1 MFHVKHWPK
10 NPMPGVSAKRIWR
23 ERPSVSLAALGLLSG
38 LLSAAVGFTLRI
50 EQLDPLAGLFFLS
63 AEMLPI
69 GFLFGAVVAGVIAVR
84 QQRALAVPVL
94 LVTTMYAWSAAIHT
108 TIKLH
113 QIGGGDAGHVGPLLG
128 GLVGGAVGAGLTQLG
143 AAQFAAELRQP
154 RRLAVTC
161 AVGAAAG
168 LLFYLGDRN
177 IIDARVLFVVWQ
189 PAVAFCIGLGLG
201 AEAGHARSPSQ
212 GS

>member
-1 MFHVKHWPK
+1 MSA
-10 NPMPGVSAKRIWR
+10 VSAMNTCR
-23 ERPSVSLAALGLLSG
+23 ERPSVSLAVLGLLSG

-50 EQLDPLAGLFFLS
+50 EQLDPLAGFFLLS

-69 GFLFGAVVAGVIAVR
+69 GFLFGVVVAAGIAIWAR
-84 QQRALAVPVL
+84 QAFAAPVL

-108 TIKLH
+108 AIRLH
-113 QIGGGDAGHVGPLLG
+113 QMGGGDASHLGPLLA

-143 AAQFAAELRQP
+143 AAAFATELRRP
-154 RRLAVTC
+154 RHLALTC
-161 AVGAAAG
+161 SVGAAAG

-177 IIDARVLFVVWQ
+177 IIDARLLFVVWQ

-201 AEAGHARSPSQ
+201 AQAGSTHSPPQS
-212 GS
+212 G

>member
-1 MFHVKHWPK
+1 MFHVKHWLQD
-10 NPMPGVSAKRIWR
+10 PMSALSAKRIWR

-69 GFLFGAVVAGVIAVR
+69 GFLFGAVVAGGVAVR
-84 QQRALAVPVL
+84 TRRVIAVPVL
-94 LVTTMYAWSAAIHT
+94 LATTMYAWSAAIHT
-108 TIKLH
+108 AIRLH
-113 QIGGGDAGHVGPLLG
+113 QIGGGDAGHVGPLLA
-128 GLVGGAVGAGLTQLG
+128 GLAGGAVGAGLTQLG

-161 AVGAAAG
+161 AVGAVAG

-177 IIDARVLFVVWQ
+177 VIDARVLFVVWQ

-201 AEAGHARSPSQ
+201 AEAGHSRSPSQ
-212 GS
+212 GT

>member
-1 MFHVKHWPK
+1 MSA
-10 NPMPGVSAKRIWR
+10 VSAKTIWR

-50 EQLDPLAGLFFLS
+50 EQLEPLAGLFFLS

-69 GFLFGAVVAGVIAVR
+69 GLLFGAVVAGDIAMRTRHV
-84 QQRALAVPVL
+84 LAVPML

-108 TIKLH
+108 AIRLH

-128 GLVGGAVGAGLTQLG
+128 GLVGGAVGALLTQLG
-143 AAQFAAELRQP
+143 AAQFAAELRRP
-154 RRLAVTC
+154 RRLTLTT

-177 IIDARVLFVVWQ
+177 VIDARWLFVVWQ
-189 PAVAFCIGLGLG
+189 PAVAYCIGLGLG
-201 AEAGHARSPSQ
+201 LQPSRAA
-212 GS
+212 

>member
-1 MFHVKHWPK
+1 MFHVKHWLQD
-10 NPMPGVSAKRIWR
+10 PMSALSAKRIWR

-69 GFLFGAVVAGVIAVR
+69 GFLFGAVVAGGVAVR
-84 QQRALAVPVL
+84 TRRVIAVPVL
-94 LVTTMYAWSAAIHT
+94 LATTMYAWSAAIHT
-108 TIKLH
+108 AIRLH
-113 QIGGGDAGHVGPLLG
+113 QIGGGDAGHVGPLLA
-128 GLVGGAVGAGLTQLG
+128 GLAGGAVGA
-143 AAQFAAELRQP
+143 
-154 RRLAVTC
+154 V
-161 AVGAAAG
+161 AG

-177 IIDARVLFVVWQ
+177 VIDARVLFVVWQ

-201 AEAGHARSPSQ
+201 AEAGHSRSPSQ